1 MPIVLEDNDYNNDLE
16 DRRRGQSRRQED
28 EGGGKDPWMIGVPAW
43 VRGIAVL
50 GTTAAIALYLVYQMG
65 TRLPKIED
73 RLTAVETLIQLQ
85 HEAQLRQEQRDEQ
98 RLRIEQ
104 ATCLSLAKTEAAAA
118 SCR

>member
-1 MPIVLEDNDYNNDLE
+1 MPIVLEDNDYNNELE
-16 DRRRGQSRRQED
+16 ERRRGRRRQD
-28 EGGGKDPWMIGVPAW
+28 EGEDGGNPWMIGVPAW
-43 VRGIAVL
+43 ARGIAVL
-50 GTTAAIALYLVYQMG
+50 GTTAAIALYLVYQLG
-65 TRLPKIED
+65 TRLPRIED

-104 ATCLSLAKTEAAAA
+104 ATCLSLAKSEAAAA